1 MRSTGKETLVITME
15 AEVKRVLSLL
25 REMEKT
31 MNSVNTS
38 KLSQE
43 EKEIVDREIS
53 LFKNALQ
60 MMGGSLKVIT
70 RQVNMPNSE
79 SFYAEV

>member
-1 MRSTGKETLVITME
+1 ME

-60 MMGGSLKVIT
+60 MMGGSLKVIS

>member
-1 MRSTGKETLVITME
+1 ME

-31 MNSVNTS
+31 MNSVDTS
-38 KLSQE
+38 KLSPE

-53 LFKNALQ
+53 IFKNGIQ
-60 MMGGSLKVIT
+60 MMGGSMKMIA
-70 RQVNMPNSE
+70 RQVKMPNSE

>member
-1 MRSTGKETLVITME
+1 VITME

-60 MMGGSLKVIT
+60 MMGGSLKVIS

>member
-1 MRSTGKETLVITME
+1 ME

-31 MNSVNTS
+31 MNSVDTS

-43 EKEIVDREIS
+43 EKEVVDREIS

>member
-1 MRSTGKETLVITME
+1 MITME
-15 AEVKRVLSLL
+15 AEVKRVLALL

-43 EKEIVDREIS
+43 EKEVVDREIS

-60 MMGGSLKVIT
+60 MMGGSLKVIA

>member
-1 MRSTGKETLVITME
+1 VITME

-31 MNSVNTS
+31 MNSINTS

-43 EKEIVDREIS
+43 EKEVVDREIS

-60 MMGGSLKVIT
+60 MMGGSLKVIS

>member
-1 MRSTGKETLVITME
+1 ME

-53 LFKNALQ
+53 LIQERPTNDGRL
-60 MMGGSLKVIT
+60 L
-70 RQVNMPNSE
+70 E
-79 SFYAEV
+79 SYC

>member
-15 AEVKRVLSLL
+15 AEVKRVLALL

>member
-1 MRSTGKETLVITME
+1 MQRKNNELGVITME

-60 MMGGSLKVIT
+60 MMGGSLKVIA

>member
-1 MRSTGKETLVITME
+1 MITME

-43 EKEIVDREIS
+43 EKEIVDREI
-53 LFKNALQ
+53 
-60 MMGGSLKVIT
+60 
-70 RQVNMPNSE
+70 
-79 SFYAEV
+79 

>member
-1 MRSTGKETLVITME
+1 ME

-43 EKEIVDREIS
+43 EKEVVDREIS

-60 MMGGSLKVIT
+60 MMGGSLKVIS

>member
-1 MRSTGKETLVITME
+1 ME

-31 MNSVNTS
+31 MNSINTS

-43 EKEIVDREIS
+43 EKEVVDREIS

-60 MMGGSLKVIT
+60 MMGGSLKVIS

>member
-1 MRSTGKETLVITME
+1 MITME

-60 MMGGSLKVIT
+60 MMGGSLKVIS